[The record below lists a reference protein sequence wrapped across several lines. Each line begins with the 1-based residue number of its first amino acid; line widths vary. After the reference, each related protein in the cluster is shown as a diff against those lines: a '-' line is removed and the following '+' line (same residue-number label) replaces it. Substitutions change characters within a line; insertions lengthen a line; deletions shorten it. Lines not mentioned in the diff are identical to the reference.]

1 MFFDIILDDYLFD
14 IALNS
19 PNEGELF
26 LAFLAF
32 LRSVANST
40 FEELLHIAFT
50 SFVKFSHRR
59 PCFEFQNDDKSGC
72 KNINCFELPLAV
84 FTLFGS
90 KVKKRHG
97 S

>member
-1 MFFDIILDDYLFD
+1 MFFDIILGDYLFD
-14 IALNS
+14 VALNS

-50 SFVKFSHRR
+50 SFVKFLTVVHALS
-59 PCFEFQNDDKSGC
+59 
-72 KNINCFELPLAV
+72 
-84 FTLFGS
+84 S
-90 KVKKRHG
+90 KMTTRADVRI
-97 S
+97 